1 MQLNIKIFNKGNH
14 INLELQNTTNN
25 LIDVKEIKEKIFEKT
40 GINISKQK
48 LFVNDTELDN
58 KTIKNYK
65 ISLLD
70 IIICTILD

>member
-1 MQLNIKIFNKGNH
+1 MQLNIKIFNKDKH
-14 INLELQNTTNN
+14 INLKLQNTTNN
-25 LIDVKEIKEKIFEKT
+25 LIDIKEKIFEKT
-40 GINISKQK
+40 GINIAKQK

-70 IIICTILD
+70 IIICAILD